1 MTLEELY
8 KSLGGDYSEVMSRLA
23 DENMIK
29 KLLIMFPDDPSY
41 SNLCIAL
48 KYGDIKGAHLAAES
62 LLGTCK
68 NLGFITLAKCLSDVA
83 EATEKEPGSVTNWML
98 SVLGSKYE
106 STVHLVKKYTCK
118 G

>member
-1 MTLEELY
+1 MTLEDLY
-8 KSLGGDYSEVMSRLA
+8 KSLGGDYSEVMSRLF

-48 KYGDIKGAHLAAES
+48 KYGDMKSAHLAAES

-68 NLGFITLAKCLSDVA
+68 NLGFVTLAKCLSDVA
-83 EATEKEPGSVTNWML
+83 EATKQGADGVTDWML

-106 STVHLVKKYTCK
+106 STVHIVKKYTGK
-118 G
+118 I

>member
-8 KSLGGDYSEVMSRLA
+8 KFLGGDYDEVMSRLS
-23 DENMIK
+23 DQNMIK

-48 KYGDIKGAHLAAES
+48 KYGDMKGAHLAAES

-68 NLGFITLAKCLSDVA
+68 NLGFLTLAKCLSDVA
-83 EATEKEPGSVTNWML
+83 EAIKKGPGNVGDWMM
-98 SVLGSKYE
+98 SVLGSEYE
-106 STVHLVKKYTCK
+106 STVYLVKKYTGK
-118 G
+118 S